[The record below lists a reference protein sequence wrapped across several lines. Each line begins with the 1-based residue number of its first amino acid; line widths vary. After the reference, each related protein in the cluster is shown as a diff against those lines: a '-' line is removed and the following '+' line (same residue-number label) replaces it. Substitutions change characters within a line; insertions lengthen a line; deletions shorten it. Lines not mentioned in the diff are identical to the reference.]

1 MTFISSKDQEQLE
14 EAILAVL
21 RATPGVDYNQANQTK
36 DEIMEE
42 VKHHLSDVVFTDWL
56 DYFMGR

>member
-42 VKHHLSDVVFTDWL
+42 VKHHLSDVVFTD
-56 DYFMGR
+56 